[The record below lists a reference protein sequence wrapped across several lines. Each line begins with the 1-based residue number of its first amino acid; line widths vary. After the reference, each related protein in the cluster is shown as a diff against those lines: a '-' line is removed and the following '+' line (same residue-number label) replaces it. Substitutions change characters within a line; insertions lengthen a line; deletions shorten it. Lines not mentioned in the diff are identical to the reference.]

1 MREIY
6 ALEVREGTASFE
18 LEPPSLAEMTA
29 RFAAIEA
36 AGLPYVVAELDGRI
50 AGFAYAGPYRT
61 RPGYRHTVEDSVYV
75 ARWARRQGVGRVLLD
90 AVIERATA
98 RRLRQMVA
106 IIGNSAHA
114 ASIQLHA
121 RAGFRLVG
129 TLEHVG
135 WKFGR
140 WLDTVIMQR
149 PLGPGAATPPD
160 PATAP
165 GFVGLAA
172 RPWPRR
178 FASARV
184 RAMREHERS
193 RHQGGRE
200 LQPGDAQGLARGVG
214 AGSAGAALP
223 SRRTCGRCSGPT
235 TLSTGPPAADCRVR
249 STAQR

>member
-1 MREIY
+1 MIAKAVVRACTREDLAEVRAIY

-18 LEPPSLAEMTA
+18 LEPPSLAEMSA

-36 AGLPYVVAELDGRI
+36 AGLPYMVAELGGQI

-75 ARWARRQGVGRVLLD
+75 ARFARRQGVGRVLLD

-106 IIGNSAHA
+106 IIGDSAQV
-114 ASIQLHA
+114 ASIQLHV

-149 PLGPGAATPPD
+149 PLGPGAATPAD
-160 PATAP
+160 EAMAP
-165 GFVGLAA
+165 N
-172 RPWPRR
+172 
-178 FASARV
+178 S
-184 RAMREHERS
+184 
-193 RHQGGRE
+193 
-200 LQPGDAQGLARGVG
+200 
-214 AGSAGAALP
+214 
-223 SRRTCGRCSGPT
+223 
-235 TLSTGPPAADCRVR
+235 
-249 STAQR
+249 

>member
-1 MREIY
+1 M
-6 ALEVREGTASFE
+6 REGTASFE

-29 RFAAIEA
+29 RFAAIET
-36 AGLPYVVAELDGRI
+36 AGLPYVVAELDGRV
-50 AGFAYAGPYRT
+50 AGYAYAGPYRT

-75 ARWARRQGVGRVLLD
+75 ARWARRQGVGCVLLD

-106 IIGNSAHA
+106 IIGDSAHA

-160 PATAP
+160 STTAP
-165 GFVGLAA
+165 D
-172 RPWPRR
+172 
-178 FASARV
+178 S
-184 RAMREHERS
+184 
-193 RHQGGRE
+193 
-200 LQPGDAQGLARGVG
+200 
-214 AGSAGAALP
+214 
-223 SRRTCGRCSGPT
+223 
-235 TLSTGPPAADCRVR
+235 
-249 STAQR
+249 